1 MRIVVT
7 GGAGFIGSHFAERLL
22 TEGHDVVALD
32 NFDPTYP
39 RAYKER
45 NIAAAR
51 DRESYRFVEGDI
63 RDAALVGDLFGE
75 WKPDVVVHLAAKA
88 GVRASLSDPAGY
100 LDVNL
105 NGTLTLLEAAREYG
119 VGKMLFA
126 SSSSVYG
133 ANVKLP
139 FSEEDRVDHPVSL
152 YAMTKKAGEEILF
165 AYHHLYGLDAVALRF
180 FTVYGPRGRPEMAIH
195 KFAHRIAAGEPL
207 PVFGEGRMQRDFT
220 FIDDIVDGCIKAL
233 GYLTAG
239 EGVYEVFN
247 LAAGRTVELD
257 QMITV
262 LEDRLGMQAGRELLP
277 MQPGDVRLT
286 SGDITKARNLLGY
299 DPQFDIVAGIERFV
313 EWYRSE
319 ILTLP
324 PHLREASFAS

>member
-1 MRIVVT
+1 MRIVLT

-22 TEGHDVVALD
+22 GAGHEILALD

-39 RAYKER
+39 REYKER
-45 NIAAAR
+45 NIAGARAR
-51 DRESYRFVEGDI
+51 DSYRFVEGDI
-63 RDAALVGDLFGE
+63 RDAVLVRELFRD
-75 WKPDVVVHLAAKA
+75 WSPDVLVHLAAKA
-88 GVRASLSDPAGY
+88 GVRASLTDPAGY
-100 LDVNL
+100 MDVNL
-105 NGTLTLLEAAREYG
+105 NGTLTLLEAARELG
-119 VGKMLFA
+119 VGKVLFA

-133 ANVKLP
+133 ANEKLP

-195 KFAHRIAAGEPL
+195 KFAHRIASGEPL

-220 FIDDIVDGCIKAL
+220 FIEDIVDGCSAAL

-239 EGVYEVFN
+239 KPVYDVFN

-257 QMITV
+257 EMITI
-262 LEDRLGMQAGRELLP
+262 LEDRLGIPATRELLP
-277 MQPGDVRLT
+277 MQPGDVRRT
-286 SGDITKARNLLGY
+286 SGDITKAREILGY
-299 DPQFDIVAGIERFV
+299 DPKVDIAAGIERFV

-324 PHLREASFAS
+324 PDLRVASFAS